1 MMTVYDFEERLF
13 MAVKRRVTDDDMAE
27 YRRLTSSVDR
37 DMQLDRKTAALIIHE
52 FLYDVLK
59 EPDEEDISPA
69 FELED
74 IYECR
79 VCAMHIA
86 QVYSKGIANASHYFD
101 LKRTVSEDEAV
112 KMAKLTNGYA
122 YAYQVLGYLLWNSN
136 TKTISKKILSE
147 YDYYLKSFVYDKI
160 WEGLSSKEIEILQ
173 SVSESS
179 DINEIIEK
187 IGMDKKTFSVYR
199 DRLIKYGVLISKQRG
214 KVTFALPRFKEYIRN
229 VFLFD

>member
-13 MAVKRRVTDDDMAE
+13 MADKRRVTDDDMAE

-101 LKRTVSEDEAV
+101 LKRTVSEDEAANLIDRTLIPGKRV
-112 KMAKLTNGYA
+112 KPTGNSLFTTKDTIRPLKADNGEVRSKVIDIGSHAEYEL
-122 YAYQVLGYLLWNSN
+122 YHEEDSENIPMDELVRNPYSIGNDL
-136 TKTISKKILSE
+136 KTPITVICDSLSRIE
-147 YDYYLKSFVYDKI
+147 VAIKCLKEAGFKD
-160 WEGLSSKEIEILQ
+160 
-173 SVSESS
+173 VS
-179 DINEIIEK
+179 
-187 IGMDKKTFSVYR
+187 G
-199 DRLIKYGVLISKQRG
+199 KYTGR
-214 KVTFALPRFKEYIRN
+214 TPEP
-229 VFLFD
+229 